1 MTKNTDIKVP
11 DGYFADLQQ
20 RLQAI
25 PEQAAPTRKVVHL
38 APYFAYAA
46 SIAVLAMVGTFLLRK
61 TAVTQEDNSL
71 AEWSYMSYLAQSMD
85 PDGAT
90 YQWRDTTPTDE
101 DIMNYLVNN
110 DVSLEELVSYEE
122 NY

>member
-25 PEQAAPTRKVVHL
+25 PEQANHNKVHL

-46 SIAVLAMVGTFLLRK
+46 SIAVLALAGTFLLRK
-61 TAVTQEDNSL
+61 TAVTQEDNTF

-90 YQWRDTTPTDE
+90 YQWTDNTPSDE
-101 DIMNYLVNN
+101 DIMNYLVN
-110 DVSLEELVSYEE
+110 DCISLEELVSYEE
-122 NY
+122 DY

>member
-1 MTKNTDIKVP
+1 MTRNTDIRVP
-11 DGYFADLQQ
+11 DGYFQNLQQ

-25 PEQAAPTRKVVHL
+25 PEQAAPRARVHL

-46 SIAVLAMVGTFLLRK
+46 SLAVLALAGTFILRK
-61 TAVTQEDNSL
+61 STTVQEEDSS
-71 AEWSYMSYLAQSMD
+71 AEWSYVSYLAQSLD

-90 YQWRDTTPTDE
+90 YQWRDNAPTE
-101 DIMNYLVNN
+101 DDIVNYLVN
-110 DVSLEELVSYEE
+110 DGLTLEELVSYEE